1 MSITSHII
9 KLFEKVIRNRLVDYL
24 ERNGIFKNNQH
35 GFRKKRSCLTQ
46 LLTHVDHILKSLNSG
61 NKVDVIYLDYAKAF
75 DKVDHNI
82 LLAKLWKY
90 GIQGK
95 LYRWIR
101 SFVSGRKQTVVVE
114 GSKSTFKEVT
124 SGVPQGTVLAATL
137 FILYAMDL
145 ISLIK
150 YSRPLTFAD
159 DTKLTQQIVNTL
171 SRDFV
176 QMDLETVIKWSD
188 MNNMKLHEQKF
199 EVLNY
204 VLNSSNWLREL
215 PYYHEQLQYT
225 TSEGHVIDPSASAR
239 DLGVIMTNDCKWYE
253 HIKHVVKG
261 ANTMASWV
269 LSIFRDRS
277 DRVMLILLK
286 SMVRPTVEYC
296 CPLWDPYKTS
306 EIQSIENI
314 QRQFTRR
321 IGSCKGLVYW
331 DRLKKLHILSLQ
343 RRRERY
349 SIIHVW
355 KIYHGEA
362 PNDSEMEFYTHD
374 SQSSPIQQHCTAIDI
389 NCL

>member
-1 MSITSHII
+1 M
-9 KLFEKVIRNRLVDYL
+9 
-24 ERNGIFKNNQH
+24 
-35 GFRKKRSCLTQ
+35 
-46 LLTHVDHILKSLNSG
+46 
-61 NKVDVIYLDYAKAF
+61 IYLDYAKAF

-90 GIQGK
+90 GIRGK

-101 SFVSGRKQTVVVE
+101 SFLSGRKQTVVVE

-215 PYYHEQLQYT
+215 PYYHEQLQ
-225 TSEGHVIDPSASAR
+225 S
-239 DLGVIMTNDCKWYE
+239 
-253 HIKHVVKG
+253 
-261 ANTMASWV
+261 
-269 LSIFRDRS
+269 
-277 DRVMLILLK
+277 
-286 SMVRPTVEYC
+286 
-296 CPLWDPYKTS
+296 
-306 EIQSIENI
+306 
-314 QRQFTRR
+314 
-321 IGSCKGLVYW
+321 
-331 DRLKKLHILSLQ
+331 
-343 RRRERY
+343 
-349 SIIHVW
+349 
-355 KIYHGEA
+355 
-362 PNDSEMEFYTHD
+362 
-374 SQSSPIQQHCTAIDI
+374 IDI
-389 NCL
+389 GP